1 MIINNVKLVLENE
14 VVSGSLEVQNG
25 EIRAFAE
32 SQSRLPEAMDGEGGW
47 LLPGLIELHT
57 DNLDKFFTPRP
68 KVDWPAHSAMSSH
81 DALMVASGIT
91 TVLDA
96 VAIGDVREGGWL
108 LPGLIELHTDNLDKF
123 FTPRPKVD
131 WPAHSAMSSHDAL
144 MVASGITTVLDAVAI
159 GDVRDGGDRLEN
171 LEKMINAI
179 EETQKRGVNRAEH
192 RLHLRCELPH
202 HTTLPLFEKLVQR
215 EPVTLVSLMDH
226 SPGQR
231 QFANREKYREYYQG
245 KYSLTDAQMQQ
256 YEEEQLALAARWSQP
271 NRESIAALCRA
282 RKIALASHDDATHAH
297 VAESHQLGSV
307 IAEFPTTFE
316 AAEASRKHGMN
327 VLMGAPNIVR
337 GGSHSGNVAAS
348 ELAQLGLLDIL
359 SSDYYPASLLDAAF
373 RVADDESNR
382 FTLPQAVKLVTK
394 NPAQALNLQDRGV
407 IGEGKRADLVLAH
420 RKDNHIHID
429 HVWRQGKRVF

>member
-1 MIINNVKLVLENE
+1 MIINNVKLVLEDE
-14 VVSGSLEVQNG
+14 TIDGSLEVQEG
-25 EIRAFAE
+25 RIYAFAE
-32 SQSRLPEAMDGEGGW
+32 SQSRLPGALDGEGGW

-57 DNLDKFFTPRP
+57 DNLDQ
-68 KVDWPAHSAMSSH
+68 
-81 DALMVASGIT
+81 
-91 TVLDA
+91 
-96 VAIGDVREGGWL
+96 
-108 LPGLIELHTDNLDKF
+108 F

-171 LEKMINAI
+171 LEKMINAV
-179 EETQKRGVNRAEH
+179 EETQKRGLNRAEH

-202 HTTLPLFEKLVQR
+202 HTTLPLFEKLVDR

-245 KYSLTDAQMQQ
+245 KYQLSGEQMQRF
-256 YEEEQLALAARWSQP
+256 EEEQMALAAAWSQP
-271 NRESIAALCRA
+271 NRQAIAAMCRE
-282 RKIALASHDDATHAH
+282 RQIALASHDDATHEH

-307 IAEFPTTFE
+307 IAEFPTTL
-316 AAEASRKHGMN
+316 AAAQASRQHGMN

-337 GGSHSGNVAAS
+337 GGSHSGNVAAHQ
-348 ELAQLGLLDIL
+348 LAASGLLDIL

-373 RVADDESNR
+373 RIADSDDNA
-382 FTLPQAVKLVTK
+382 FTLAQAVRLVSK
-394 NPAQALNLQDRGV
+394 HPAQALGLHDRGV
-407 IGEGKRADLVLAH
+407 IAEGKRADLVLAH
-420 RKDNHIHID
+420 RRGQHVHID

>member
-1 MIINNVKLVLENE
+1 MIINNVKLVLEDE
-14 VVSGSLEVQNG
+14 TIDGSLEVQDG
-25 EIRAFAE
+25 RIYAFAE
-32 SQSRLPEAMDGEGGW
+32 SQSRQPGALDG
-47 LLPGLIELHT
+47 
-57 DNLDKFFTPRP
+57 
-68 KVDWPAHSAMSSH
+68 
-81 DALMVASGIT
+81 
-91 TVLDA
+91 
-96 VAIGDVREGGWL
+96 EGGWL

-171 LEKMINAI
+171 LEKMINAV
-179 EETQKRGVNRAEH
+179 EETQKRGLTRAEH

-202 HTTLPLFEKLVQR
+202 HTTLPLFEKLVDR

-245 KYSLTDAQMQQ
+245 KYQLSSEQMQRF
-256 YEEEQLALAARWSQP
+256 EEEQMALAAAWSQP
-271 NRESIAALCRA
+271 NRQAIAAMCRE
-282 RKIALASHDDATHAH
+282 RQIALASHDDATHEH

-307 IAEFPTTFE
+307 IAEFPTTL
-316 AAEASRKHGMN
+316 AAAQASRQHGMN

-337 GGSHSGNVAAS
+337 GGSHSGNVAAHQ
-348 ELAQLGLLDIL
+348 LAASGLLDIL

-373 RVADDESNR
+373 RIADSDDNA
-382 FTLPQAVKLVTK
+382 FTLAQAVRLVSK
-394 NPAQALNLQDRGV
+394 HPAQALGLHDRGV
-407 IGEGKRADLVLAH
+407 IAEGKRADLVLAH
-420 RKDNHIHID
+420 RRGQHVHID

>member
-14 VVSGSLEVQNG
+14 VVSGSLEMQNG

-32 SQSRLPEAMDGEGGW
+32 SQSRLPEAMDG
-47 LLPGLIELHT
+47 
-57 DNLDKFFTPRP
+57 
-68 KVDWPAHSAMSSH
+68 
-81 DALMVASGIT
+81 
-91 TVLDA
+91 
-96 VAIGDVREGGWL
+96 EGGWL

-282 RKIALASHDDATHAH
+282 RQIALASHDDATHAH
-297 VAESHQLGSV
+297 VGESHQLGSV

-327 VLMGAPNIVR
+327 VLMGAPNIVAAVR
-337 GGSHSGNVAAS
+337 TPATWRPVNWHS
-348 ELAQLGLLDIL
+348 LACWI
-359 SSDYYPASLLDAAF
+359 SSLPTTTPPACWMRRSAWPMTRA
-373 RVADDESNR
+373 
-382 FTLPQAVKLVTK
+382 T
-394 NPAQALNLQDRGV
+394 ALRC
-407 IGEGKRADLVLAH
+407 R
-420 RKDNHIHID
+420 R
-429 HVWRQGKRVF
+429 R

>member
-1 MIINNVKLVLENE
+1 MIINNVKLVLEDE
-14 VVSGSLEVQNG
+14 TIDGSLEVQDG
-25 EIRAFAE
+25 RIYAFAE
-32 SQSRLPEAMDGEGGW
+32 SQSRQPGALDG
-47 LLPGLIELHT
+47 
-57 DNLDKFFTPRP
+57 
-68 KVDWPAHSAMSSH
+68 
-81 DALMVASGIT
+81 
-91 TVLDA
+91 
-96 VAIGDVREGGWL
+96 EGGWL

-171 LEKMINAI
+171 LEKMINAV
-179 EETQKRGVNRAEH
+179 EETQKRGLNRAEH

-202 HTTLPLFEKLVQR
+202 HTTLPLFEKLVDR
-215 EPVTLVSLMDH
+215 EPVPLVSLMDH

-245 KYSLTDAQMQQ
+245 KYQLSSEQMQRF
-256 YEEEQLALAARWSQP
+256 EEEQMALAAAWSQP
-271 NRESIAALCRA
+271 NRQAIAAMCRE
-282 RKIALASHDDATHAH
+282 RQIALASHDDATHEH

-307 IAEFPTTFE
+307 IAEFPTTL
-316 AAEASRKHGMN
+316 AAAQASRQHGMN

-337 GGSHSGNVAAS
+337 GGSHSGNVAAHQ
-348 ELAQLGLLDIL
+348 LAASGLLDIL

-373 RVADDESNR
+373 RIADSDDNA
-382 FTLPQAVKLVTK
+382 FTLAQAVRLVSK
-394 NPAQALNLQDRGV
+394 HPAQALGLHDRGV
-407 IGEGKRADLVLAH
+407 IAEGKRADLVLAH
-420 RKDNHIHID
+420 RRGQHVHID

>member
-1 MIINNVKLVLENE
+1 MIINNVKLVLEDETIN
-14 VVSGSLEVQNG
+14 GSLEVQEG
-25 EIRAFAE
+25 RIYAFAE
-32 SQSRLPEAMDGEGGW
+32 SQSRLPGALDG
-47 LLPGLIELHT
+47 
-57 DNLDKFFTPRP
+57 
-68 KVDWPAHSAMSSH
+68 
-81 DALMVASGIT
+81 
-91 TVLDA
+91 
-96 VAIGDVREGGWL
+96 EGGWL

-171 LEKMINAI
+171 LEKMINAV
-179 EETQKRGVNRAEH
+179 EETQKRGLNRAEH

-202 HTTLPLFEKLVQR
+202 HTTLPLFEKLVDR

-245 KYSLTDAQMQQ
+245 KYQLSGEQMLRF
-256 YEEEQLALAARWSQP
+256 EEEQMALAAAWSQP
-271 NRESIAALCRA
+271 NRQAIAAMCRE
-282 RKIALASHDDATHAH
+282 RQIALASHDDATHEH

-307 IAEFPTTFE
+307 IAEFPTTL
-316 AAEASRKHGMN
+316 AAAQASRQHGMN

-337 GGSHSGNVAAS
+337 GGSHSGNVAAHQ
-348 ELAQLGLLDIL
+348 LATSGLLDIL

-373 RVADDESNR
+373 RIADSDDNA
-382 FTLPQAVKLVTK
+382 FTLAQAVRLVSK
-394 NPAQALNLQDRGV
+394 HPAQALGLHDRGV
-407 IGEGKRADLVLAH
+407 IAEGKRADLVLAH
-420 RKDNHIHID
+420 RRGQHVHID

>member
-1 MIINNVKLVLENE
+1 MIINNVKLVLEDE
-14 VVSGSLEVQNG
+14 TIDGSLEVQEG
-25 EIRAFAE
+25 RIYAFAE
-32 SQSRLPEAMDGEGGW
+32 SQSRLPGALDG
-47 LLPGLIELHT
+47 
-57 DNLDKFFTPRP
+57 
-68 KVDWPAHSAMSSH
+68 
-81 DALMVASGIT
+81 
-91 TVLDA
+91 
-96 VAIGDVREGGWL
+96 EGGWL

-171 LEKMINAI
+171 LEKMINAV
-179 EETQKRGVNRAEH
+179 EETQKRGLNRAEH

-202 HTTLPLFEKLVQR
+202 HTTLPLFEKLVDR

-245 KYSLTDAQMQQ
+245 KYQLSGEQMLRF
-256 YEEEQLALAARWSQP
+256 EEEQMALAAAWSQP
-271 NRESIAALCRA
+271 NRQAIAAMCRE
-282 RKIALASHDDATHAH
+282 RQIALASHDDATHEH

-307 IAEFPTTFE
+307 IAEFPTTL
-316 AAEASRKHGMN
+316 AAAQASRQHGMN

-337 GGSHSGNVAAS
+337 GGSHSGNVAAHQ
-348 ELAQLGLLDIL
+348 LATSGLLDIL

-373 RVADDESNR
+373 RIADSDDNA
-382 FTLPQAVKLVTK
+382 FTLAQAVRLVSK
-394 NPAQALNLQDRGV
+394 HPAQALGLHDRGV
-407 IGEGKRADLVLAH
+407 IAEGKRADLVLAH
-420 RKDNHIHID
+420 RRGEHVHID

>member
-1 MIINNVKLVLENE
+1 MIINNVKLVLEDE
-14 VVSGSLEVQNG
+14 TIDGSLEVQDG
-25 EIRAFAE
+25 RIYAFAE
-32 SQSRLPEAMDGEGGW
+32 SQSRQPGALDG
-47 LLPGLIELHT
+47 
-57 DNLDKFFTPRP
+57 
-68 KVDWPAHSAMSSH
+68 
-81 DALMVASGIT
+81 
-91 TVLDA
+91 
-96 VAIGDVREGGWL
+96 EGGWL

-171 LEKMINAI
+171 LEKMINAV
-179 EETQKRGVNRAEH
+179 EETQKRGLNRAEH

-202 HTTLPLFEKLVQR
+202 HTTLPLFEKLVDR

-245 KYSLTDAQMQQ
+245 KYQLSSEQMQRF
-256 YEEEQLALAARWSQP
+256 EEEQMALAAAWSQP
-271 NRESIAALCRA
+271 NRQAIAAMCRE
-282 RKIALASHDDATHAH
+282 RQIALASHDDATHEH

-307 IAEFPTTFE
+307 IAEFPTTL
-316 AAEASRKHGMN
+316 AAAQASRQHGMN

-337 GGSHSGNVAAS
+337 GGSHSGNVAAHQ
-348 ELAQLGLLDIL
+348 LATSGLLDIL

-373 RVADDESNR
+373 RIADSDDNA
-382 FTLPQAVKLVTK
+382 FTLAQAVRLVSK
-394 NPAQALNLQDRGV
+394 HPAQALGLHDRGV
-407 IGEGKRADLVLAH
+407 IAEGKRADLVLAH
-420 RKDNHIHID
+420 RRGQHVHID

>member
-1 MIINNVKLVLENE
+1 MIINNVKLVLEDE
-14 VVSGSLEVQNG
+14 VVNGSLEVHDG
-25 EIRAFAE
+25 RISAFAE
-32 SQSRLPEAMDGEGGW
+32 NQSRLAEAVDG
-47 LLPGLIELHT
+47 
-57 DNLDKFFTPRP
+57 
-68 KVDWPAHSAMSSH
+68 
-81 DALMVASGIT
+81 
-91 TVLDA
+91 
-96 VAIGDVREGGWL
+96 EGGWL

-171 LEKMINAI
+171 LEKMINAV
-179 EETQKRGVNRAEH
+179 EETQKRGLNRAEH

-202 HTTLPLFEKLVQR
+202 HTTLPLFEKLVSR
-215 EPVTLVSLMDH
+215 DPVSLVSLMDH

-256 YEEEQLALAARWSQP
+256 YEAEQLQLAARWSQP
-271 NRESIAALCRA
+271 NRTAIAGLCRE
-282 RKIALASHDDATHAH
+282 RKIVLASHDDATHDH
-297 VAESHQLGSV
+297 VVESHLLGSV

-316 AAEASRKHGMN
+316 AAEASRRHGMN

-337 GGSHSGNVAAS
+337 GGSHSGNVAAHQ
-348 ELAQLGLLDIL
+348 LAELGLLDIL

-373 RVADDESNR
+373 RVADDENNA
-382 FTLPQAVKLVTK
+382 FTLSQAINLVTR
-394 NPAQALNLQDRGV
+394 NPARALNLHDRGV

-420 RKDNHIHID
+420 RKGDHVHID

>member
-1 MIINNVKLVLENE
+1 MIINNVKLVLEDE
-14 VVSGSLEVQNG
+14 VVDGSLEVQEG
-25 EIRAFAE
+25 KIYAFAE
-32 SQSRLPEAMDGEGGW
+32 SQSQLPQAIDG
-47 LLPGLIELHT
+47 
-57 DNLDKFFTPRP
+57 
-68 KVDWPAHSAMSSH
+68 
-81 DALMVASGIT
+81 
-91 TVLDA
+91 
-96 VAIGDVREGGWL
+96 EGGWL

-202 HTTLPLFEKLVQR
+202 HTTLPLFEKLVGR
-215 EPVTLVSLMDH
+215 EPVSMVSLMDH

-231 QFANREKYREYYQG
+231 QYADRSKYRDYYQG
-245 KYSLTDAQMQQ
+245 KYHLTNEEMDRF
-256 YEEEQLALAARWSQP
+256 EEEQMALAATWSQP
-271 NRESIAALCRA
+271 NRETIAAICRE
-282 RKIALASHDDATHAH
+282 RKIALASHDDATREH
-297 VAESHQLGSV
+297 VVESHQLGSV
-307 IAEFPTTFE
+307 IAEFPTTLA
-316 AAEASRKHGMN
+316 AAEASRQHGMN

-337 GGSHSGNVAAS
+337 GGSHSGNVAAHR
-348 ELAQLGLLDIL
+348 LAADNLLDIL

-373 RVADDESNR
+373 RIADDDGNR
-382 FTLPQAVKLVTK
+382 FTLPQAIRMVSK
-394 NPAQALNLQDRGV
+394 NPAQALGLGDRGA
-407 IGEGKRADLVLAH
+407 IAEGKRADLVLAH
-420 RKDNHIHID
+420 RRGEHVHID

>member
-1 MIINNVKLVLENE
+1 MIINNVKLVLEDE
-14 VVSGSLEVQNG
+14 TIDGSLEVQEG
-25 EIRAFAE
+25 RIYAFAE
-32 SQSRLPEAMDGEGGW
+32 SQSRLPGALDG
-47 LLPGLIELHT
+47 
-57 DNLDKFFTPRP
+57 
-68 KVDWPAHSAMSSH
+68 
-81 DALMVASGIT
+81 
-91 TVLDA
+91 
-96 VAIGDVREGGWL
+96 EGGWL

-171 LEKMINAI
+171 LEKMINAV
-179 EETQKRGVNRAEH
+179 EETQKRGLNRAEH

-202 HTTLPLFEKLVQR
+202 HTTLPLFEKLVDR

-245 KYSLTDAQMQQ
+245 KYQLSGEQMLRF
-256 YEEEQLALAARWSQP
+256 EEEQMALAAAWSQP
-271 NRESIAALCRA
+271 NRQAIAAMCRE
-282 RKIALASHDDATHAH
+282 RQIALASHDDATHEH

-307 IAEFPTTFE
+307 IAEFPTTL
-316 AAEASRKHGMN
+316 AAAQASRQHGMN

-337 GGSHSGNVAAS
+337 GGSHSGNVAAHQ
-348 ELAQLGLLDIL
+348 LAASGLLDIL

-373 RVADDESNR
+373 RIADSDDNA
-382 FTLPQAVKLVTK
+382 FTLAQAVRLVSK
-394 NPAQALNLQDRGV
+394 HPAQALGLHDRGV
-407 IGEGKRADLVLAH
+407 IAEGKRADLVLAH
-420 RKDNHIHID
+420 RRGEHVHIE

>member
-1 MIINNVKLVLENE
+1 MINVQNVSKTFILHQQNGVRLPVLNRASLTVNAGECVVLHGHSGSGKSTLLRSLYANYLPDEGQIQIKHGDEWVDLVTAPARKVVEIRKTTVGWVSQFLRVIPRISALE
-14 VVSGSLEVQNG
+14 VVMQPLLDTGVPREACAAKAARLLTRLNVPERLWHLAPSTFSGG
-25 EIRAFAE
+25 EQQR
-32 SQSRLPEAMDGEGGW
+32 
-47 LLPGLIELHT
+47 
-57 DNLDKFFTPRP
+57 
-68 KVDWPAHSAMSSH
+68 
-81 DALMVASGIT
+81 
-91 TVLDA
+91 
-96 VAIGDVREGGWL
+96 
-108 LPGLIELHTDNLDKF
+108 
-123 FTPRPKVD
+123 
-131 WPAHSAMSSHDAL
+131 
-144 MVASGITTVLDAVAI
+144 
-159 GDVRDGGDRLEN
+159 
-171 LEKMINAI
+171 
-179 EETQKRGVNRAEH
+179 VNRAEH

-282 RKIALASHDDATHAH
+282 RQIALASHDDATHAH

-382 FTLPQAVKLVTK
+382 FTLPQAVRLVTK

-420 RKDNHIHID
+420 RQGNHIHID

>member
-14 VVSGSLEVQNG
+14 VVSGSLAVQNG

-91 TVLDA
+91 TVFDA
-96 VAIGDVREGGWL
+96 VSIGDVNPRGNRMQK
-108 LPGLIELHTDNLDKF
+108 LP
-123 FTPRPKVD
+123 
-131 WPAHSAMSSHDAL
+131 AML
-144 MVASGITTVLDAVAI
+144 
-159 GDVRDGGDRLEN
+159 
-171 LEKMINAI
+171 NAI
-179 EETQKRGVNRAEH
+179 ASAQEAGLTRAEH
-192 RLHLRCELPH
+192 RLHLRCELCHPD
-202 HTTLPLFEKLVQR
+202 TLSVFRDLVENPLVQ
-215 EPVTLVSLMDH
+215 LVSVMDH

-316 AAEASRKHGMN
+316 AAQASRKHGMN

-337 GGSHSGNVAAS
+337 GGSHSGNVAAHR
-348 ELAQLGLLDIL
+348 LAELGLLDIL

-420 RKDNHIHID
+420 RKGNHIHID